1 MTATPIPVLERRLK
15 LLSVPHQI
23 HFLRSLLATY
33 PHARNKRDLQ
43 FLLQNAMQRQLK
55 AEIRTDRRS
64 EQTV

>member
-1 MTATPIPVLERRLK
+1 MTNTPIPVLERRLK

-43 FLLQNAMQRQLK
+43 FLLQTAMNKQLK
-55 AEIRTDRRS
+55 TEIKLDRS
-64 EQTV
+64 LA